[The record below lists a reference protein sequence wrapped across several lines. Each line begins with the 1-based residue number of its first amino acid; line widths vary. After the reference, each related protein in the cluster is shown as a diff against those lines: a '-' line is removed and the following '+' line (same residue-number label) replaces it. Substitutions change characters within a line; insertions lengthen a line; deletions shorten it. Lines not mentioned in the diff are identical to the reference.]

1 MVEGDKIYW
10 PTQSALTT
18 RLRRLITAYQRTS
31 KNRQAQQIQ
40 SAFPVQPSMM
50 QPPYEEAALNPKMA
64 AKIER
69 QQRYVQ
75 HANTHFLIHT
85 YIKNRK

>member
-1 MVEGDKIYW
+1 MEGDKIYW

-40 SAFPVQPSMM
+40 PTFPVQTSMM
-50 QPPYEEAALNPKMA
+50 QLPYEEAALNPKMA

-75 HANTHFLIHT
+75 HENVLFQSALT
-85 YIKNRK
+85 

>member
-1 MVEGDKIYW
+1 MMEGDKIYW

-40 SAFPVQPSMM
+40 PTFPVQATVM
-50 QPPYEEAALNPKMA
+50 QPPYEEAALNPKIA

-69 QQRYVQ
+69 QQRFVQ
-75 HANTHFLIHT
+75 NK
-85 YIKNRK
+85 YSV

>member
-1 MVEGDKIYW
+1 MEGDKIYW

-31 KNRQAQQIQ
+31 KNRQAQQIPP
-40 SAFPVQPSMM
+40 AFTIQTSMM

-75 HANTHFLIHT
+75 HVNTRF
-85 YIKNRK
+85 